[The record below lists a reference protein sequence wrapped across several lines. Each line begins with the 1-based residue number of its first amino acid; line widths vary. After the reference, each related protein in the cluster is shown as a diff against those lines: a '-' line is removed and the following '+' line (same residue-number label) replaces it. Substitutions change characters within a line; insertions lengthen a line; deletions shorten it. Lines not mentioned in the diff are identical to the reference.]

1 VPLRIAVFASGAGSN
16 LEALLRHLGPPA
28 AAASAA
34 GTIALV
40 ISNRPAAGAL
50 EIAARHDVPRSVLV
64 DGDDAAALFSVLS
77 RYEIDLLA
85 LAGYLKRI
93 PTNVTDAFRGRAL
106 NVHPALLP
114 AFGGS
119 GMYGARIHRAV
130 IDAGVRVTGVTVHF
144 IDAIY
149 DHGPI
154 IAQWPVP
161 VHNDDSPS
169 VLAERVL
176 RVEHALYPRVVEAV
190 AAGRVSLDERGRVRG
205 EIIDPMA
212 KSFSLSRE
220 DVGACVGVVANR
232 LGPS

>member
-1 VPLRIAVFASGAGSN
+1 MPLRIAVFASGAGSN
-16 LEALLRHLGPPA
+16 LEALLRHVGPPTA
-28 AAASAA
+28 VGSAA

-40 ISNRPAAGAL
+40 VSNRPTAGAL
-50 EIAARHDVPRSVLV
+50 AIAARHGVPTSVLAES
-64 DGDDAAALFSVLS
+64 DDAPALLS
-77 RYEIDLLA
+77 LLSQYQIELLA

-93 PTNVTDAFRGRAL
+93 PSSVTDAYQGRAM

-114 AFGGS
+114 AFGGP
-119 GMYGARIHRAV
+119 GMFGARVHRAV

-144 IDAIY
+144 IDAVY

-161 VHNDDSPS
+161 VRDDDSPT

-190 AAGRVSLDERGRVRG
+190 AAGRIRLGEQGRVHG
-205 EIIDPMA
+205 ELIDPMA
-212 KSFSLSRE
+212 RSFSLTRE
-220 DVGACVGVVANR
+220 DGSACA
-232 LGPS
+232 